1 MMMRMEGFIGVECFE
16 GEINVSVFKFP
27 DIGETK
33 TDSRSYLVSVHVDLV
48 S

>member
-16 GEINVSVFKFP
+16 GEINVNVFKFP

-33 TDSRSYLVSVHVDLV
+33 ADSRSYLVSVHVDLV